1 MQGTLRLEGVI
12 RRLTLPI
19 ILSLAAVA
27 PGLCVAQ
34 AGAPG
39 ATQTSP
45 PAPDSI
51 AVVGNRRN
59 SAVTVIQI
67 SGLVPGRALN
77 YRDVQRAI
85 QALYTSGQFDDVAMT
100 QSRTQGGKNVLV
112 IRVHERPQLVKWAM
126 RGVQRL
132 PEHSVRDK
140 VTLVEG
146 RPLDLASVERSRA
159 RIDSLYHARG
169 YYLEHAKPL
178 FVYERDSSAVRVIFD
193 IDEGRRVA
201 IAQVDIQGNTHFTDE
216 EITAQM
222 KSRPEGF
229 WWFRSGEYNDDK
241 IAEDLRQTLPA
252 FYGKQGYV
260 DFQVLDDTL
269 VVSEQ
274 TGKATLVVRVSEGEP
289 YRIGSFEIVG
299 NRRFST
305 EELQTFYP
313 FAGEQRTGLLGL
325 GGRHHLDYF
334 DDQMWQDATRKLQT
348 LYYNNGYIYVNVRND
363 EIRRTA
369 PDGNPVVD
377 LRWVITEGQPAIVNH
392 IEIRGNDVT
401 HDRVIREAIVMVP
414 GDVFRQDALIASYQ
428 RVSNLGFFNQPMPF
442 PDTKPA
448 NDQGDIDVI
457 FRVTEKRTGNIN
469 FGASVGQGTGVG
481 GFLGLD
487 EPNLFGQ
494 GKRGRFQWQFGKN
507 INDFDVSFT
516 DPAVHESRVSAT
528 VDLHNQRVRYV
539 IADVGRLRRRGA
551 SLQLGFP
558 FFGDN
563 YTRLYL
569 SYGIDQ
575 QSFTGSSTNAA
586 FTSAFRCNDCVRST
600 VGASLMRD
608 TRIDMPFPTAGTMVQ
623 FGLSQSGGILGGSGN
638 FQRVD
643 AEGHFYAPI
652 GSLGSPGSSQ
662 VKFVLGFS
670 TRSGFVFGSSPFFE
684 QLFTLGGTQFFI
696 PLRGYDEASITPF
709 GYDPNAANNGASP
722 NAFGKA
728 FFSMTGELGM
738 RVSQMLYLSAF
749 FDAGNVWSRP
759 AQYDPTRL
767 FRGAG
772 IGAAVISPLGPLGID
787 YAYGFDKVDP
797 FGRPA
802 GSWKLHFKL
811 GNFF

>member
-1 MQGTLRLEGVI
+1 VI

-140 VTLVEG
+140 VTLAEG

-289 YRIGSFEIVG
+289 YRIGSFEVVG

>member
-1 MQGTLRLEGVI
+1 VI
-12 RRLTLPI
+12 RRLTLSI
-19 ILSLAAVA
+19 FLSLAAVA

-85 QALYTSGQFDDVAMT
+85 QALYTSSQFDDVAMT

-112 IRVHERPQLVKWAM
+112 IHVHERPQLVKWAI

-140 VTLVEG
+140 VTVAEG
-146 RPLDLASVERSRA
+146 RPLDMASVARSRA
-159 RIDSLYHARG
+159 RIDSLYHAQG
-169 YYLEHAKPL
+169 YYLERAKPL
-178 FVYERDSSAVRVIFD
+178 FVYERDSSTVRVIFD

-201 IAQVDIQGNTHFTDE
+201 IAQVDIQGNTHFTDA

-241 IAEDLRQTLPA
+241 IAEDLRQTLPT
-252 FYGKQGYV
+252 FYGKQGFV

-269 VVSEQ
+269 VVNEQ

-325 GGRHHLDYF
+325 GGRRHIAYF

-363 EIRRTA
+363 EMRRTA
-369 PDGNPVVD
+369 PDGKPVVD

-392 IEIRGNDVT
+392 VEIRGNDVT

-516 DPAVHESRVSAT
+516 DPAVHESRISAT

-558 FFGDN
+558 VFGDN

-600 VGASLMRD
+600 IGASLLRD
-608 TRIDMPFPTAGTMVQ
+608 TRIDLPFPTAGTMVQ

-638 FQRVD
+638 FQRLD

-652 GSLGSPGSSQ
+652 GSLGNPASSP
-662 VKFVLGFS
+662 VKFVLGLS
-670 TRSGFVFGSSPFFE
+670 TRSGFVFGNSPFFE

-709 GYDPNAANNGASP
+709 GYDPNAANNGANP

-728 FFSMTGELGM
+728 FFTMTGEIGM

-787 YAYGFDKVDP
+787 YAYGFDKVDI

-802 GSWKLHFKL
+802 PSWKLHFKL

>member
-1 MQGTLRLEGVI
+1 MI

-140 VTLVEG
+140 VTLAEG

-201 IAQVDIQGNTHFTDE
+201 IAQVDMQGNTHFTDE

>member
-1 MQGTLRLEGVI
+1 MI
-12 RRLTLPI
+12 RRLTLAI
-19 ILSLAAVA
+19 FLSLAAVA

-34 AGAPG
+34 AGGRGAAPG
-39 ATQTSP
+39 VTQTSP

-59 SAVTVIQI
+59 SLVTVIQI

-100 QSRTQGGKNVLV
+100 QSRIAGGKNVLV
-112 IRVHERPQLVKWAM
+112 IRVHERPQLVKWAL
-126 RGVQRL
+126 RGVERL

-140 VTLVEG
+140 VTVAEG

-159 RIDSLYHARG
+159 RIDSLYHAKG
-169 YYLEHAKPL
+169 YYLERAKPL

-252 FYGKQGYV
+252 FYGKQGFV

-313 FAGEQRTGLLGL
+313 FAGEQRTGLFGIKH
-325 GGRHHLDYF
+325 RQIAYF

-369 PDGNPVVD
+369 PDGKPVVD

-392 IEIRGNDVT
+392 VEIRGNDVT

-516 DPAVHESRVSAT
+516 DPAVHESRISAT
-528 VDLHNQRVRYV
+528 WDLHNQRVRYV

-558 FFGDN
+558 VFGDN
-563 YTRLYL
+563 YTRLFL
-569 SYGIDQ
+569 SYGVDQ

-600 VGASLMRD
+600 IGASLLRD
-608 TRIDMPFPTAGTMVQ
+608 TRVDLPFPTAGTMVQ

-652 GSLGSPGSSQ
+652 GSLGNPSASN

-670 TRSGFVFGSSPFFE
+670 TRSGFVFGNSPFFE

-728 FFSMTGELGM
+728 FFTMTGEIGM

-787 YAYGFDKVDP
+787 YAYGFDKVDIL
-797 FGRPA
+797 GRPA
-802 GSWKLHFKL
+802 PSWKLHFKL